1 MRKTSCC
8 CSAQLPTIEIFACAF
23 CAWLTPDLSLR
34 QAHAQSVFLEQAVV
48 NSVSSSGARI
58 GIDVGGTFTDF
69 VLYHPQRQQFAYH
82 KQPSTPAD
90 PALAVRDGL
99 AALIAQC
106 SLAPADI
113 AVLLHGTTIGLNAI
127 IQRRGARVGLVV
139 TEGFR
144 DVLEIGRARMPSS
157 FDFHA
162 TREEPFLPRERVLE
176 IGARFN
182 RDGAVTRWPDAE
194 EISRVAAG
202 IAALEV
208 DAVVVML
215 INGYLQPEREAALV
229 ASLQQALG
237 TASPVAILSAA
248 QTWPEIREYE
258 RTVVASLNAYIQ
270 PLMRGYFRR
279 LEQLVGEIG
288 VQAPILVTASN
299 GGSLSLQAALAR
311 PIDTVLSGPAS
322 GVVAAARLAV
332 EAATARIVTFD
343 MGGTSSDIA
352 VSQHGQ
358 AEMVTRTEIG
368 GLPLVL
374 PVVGVSAIG
383 AGGGS
388 TIRVDEHG
396 VLKVGPESAG
406 ADPGPA
412 AYGRGSSRAT
422 VTDCYLVTGVLD
434 AHTFAGGAMTLYP
447 ERAQAALERVASALG
462 DSGPQAAIRAASGA
476 LSIATAQMA
485 SELRKSLAQRGL
497 DPAQFA
503 LLPFGGAGPTH
514 ANWLAQEAGLKHVLI
529 PLRPGTFCAL
539 GAATSDLRRDFVR
552 SLRVTLD
559 EHAAG
564 AVESIWHELE
574 QQAQLWLLEQGVGGV
589 GQPSLRPALDMR
601 YAGQAYELNVAMP
614 YPLPSPLD
622 MAALSEA
629 FHREHERLYGFR
641 DEQAPVDVSTIRL
654 AIVGHLVQAVSAPRF
669 AGGGTAVAYKQR
681 KVFLH
686 DSWHDAQIYQRN
698 ALGAGDLLIGPA
710 VIEQEDT
717 TILVLPGWQAD
728 TDALGNLH
736 LRPNGSQGG
745 QT

>member
-1 MRKTSCC
+1 M
-8 CSAQLPTIEIFACAF
+8 
-23 CAWLTPDLSLR
+23 
-34 QAHAQSVFLEQAVV
+34 
-48 NSVSSSGARI
+48 NSVSSTGARI

-69 VLYHPQRQQFAYH
+69 VLYDTQRRQLAYH
-82 KQPSTPAD
+82 KEPSTPAD
-90 PALAVRDGL
+90 PALAVRNGL
-99 AALIAQC
+99 AALIAQNG
-106 SLAPADI
+106 LAPSDI
-113 AVLLHGTTIGLNAI
+113 GVLLHGTTIGLNAI

-182 RDGAVTRWPDAE
+182 RDGNVTRWPDA
-194 EISRVAAG
+194 G
-202 IAALEV
+202 QIASTAQQIATLDV

-215 INGYLQPEREAALV
+215 INGYLQPEREAELA
-229 ASLQQALG
+229 AALQQALPALPARPA
-237 TASPVAILSAA
+237 TTPAMQIAVLSAA

-270 PLMRGYFRR
+270 PLMRRYFER
-279 LEQLVGEIG
+279 LAQLAAELG
-288 VQAPILVTASN
+288 VTAPILVTASN
-299 GGSLSLQAALAR
+299 GGSLSLNAALGR

-332 EAATARIVTFD
+332 ESATPRIVTFD

-388 TIRVDEHG
+388 KIRVDEHG

-412 AYGRGSSRAT
+412 AYGRGGSSAT
-422 VTDCYLVTGVLD
+422 VTDCYLATGVLD
-434 AHTFAGGAMTLYP
+434 ADAFVGGAMKLYP
-447 ERAQAALERVASALG
+447 ERAHAALDAVAAALG
-462 DSGPQAAIRAASGA
+462 DTAPDAAVRAASGA
-476 LSIATAQMA
+476 LAIATAQMA

-497 DPAQFA
+497 DPAEFA
-503 LLPFGGAGPTH
+503 LVPFGGAGPTH
-514 ANWLAQEAGLKHVLI
+514 ANWLAEEAGLAHVVI
-529 PLRPGTFCAL
+529 PLKPGTFCAL
-539 GAATSDLRRDFVR
+539 GAATADLRRDFVR

-559 EHAAG
+559 DRAANDVD
-564 AVESIWHELE
+564 AIWNELE
-574 QQAQLWLLEQGVGGV
+574 TSAREWLQQQGVGGT

-601 YAGQAYELNVAMP
+601 YAGQAYELNVALP
-614 YPLPSPLD
+614 HPLPSPLQAD
-622 MAALSEA
+622 YLIEA

-641 DEQAPVDVSTIRL
+641 DEQAPVDISTIRL
-654 AIVGHLVQAVSAPRF
+654 AIVGHLVTAAGAPRF
-669 AGGGTAVAYKQR
+669 AGTGTAVAHSRRQ
-681 KVFLH
+681 VFLRGG
-686 DSWHDAQIYQRN
+686 WHEAQIYKRD
-698 ALGAGDLLIGPA
+698 ALGAGDVLDGPA

-717 TILVLPGWQAD
+717 TILVLPGWRGR

-736 LRPNGSQGG
+736 LDTVNQEG
-745 QT
+745 QS

>member
-1 MRKTSCC
+1 
-8 CSAQLPTIEIFACAF
+8 
-23 CAWLTPDLSLR
+23 
-34 QAHAQSVFLEQAVV
+34 V
-48 NSVSSSGARI
+48 NSVSSAGARI

-69 VLYHPQRQQFAYH
+69 VLYDTQRRQLAYH
-82 KQPSTPAD
+82 KEPSTPAD
-90 PALAVRDGL
+90 PALAVRNGL
-99 AALIAQC
+99 AALIAQNG
-106 SLAPADI
+106 LAPSDI
-113 AVLLHGTTIGLNAI
+113 GVLLHGTTIGLNAI

-182 RDGAVTRWPDAE
+182 RDGDVTRWPDAE
-194 EISRVAAG
+194 QIASTALQ
-202 IAALEV
+202 IAALDV

-215 INGYLQPEREAALV
+215 INGYLQPEREAELA
-229 ASLQQALG
+229 AALQQALP
-237 TASPVAILSAA
+237 TTTQIAVLSAA

-270 PLMRGYFRR
+270 PLMRRYFER
-279 LEQLVGEIG
+279 LAQLAVELG
-288 VQAPILVTASN
+288 VTAPILVTASN
-299 GGSLSLQAALAR
+299 GGSLSLNAALGR

-332 EAATARIVTFD
+332 ESDTPRIVTFD

-388 TIRVDEHG
+388 KIRVDEHG

-412 AYGRGSSRAT
+412 AYGRGGSSAT
-422 VTDCYLVTGVLD
+422 VTDCYLATGVLD
-434 AHTFAGGAMTLYP
+434 ADAFVGGAMKLYP
-447 ERAQAALERVASALG
+447 ERAHAALDTVAAALG
-462 DSGPQAAIRAASGA
+462 DTAPDAAVRAASGA
-476 LSIATAQMA
+476 LAIATAQMA

-497 DPAQFA
+497 DPAEFA
-503 LLPFGGAGPTH
+503 LVPFGGAGPTH
-514 ANWLAQEAGLKHVLI
+514 ANWLAEEAGLAHVVI
-529 PLRPGTFCAL
+529 PLKPGTFCAL
-539 GAATSDLRRDFVR
+539 GAATADLRRDFVR

-559 EHAAG
+559 DRAASDV
-564 AVESIWHELE
+564 AAIWNELE
-574 QQAQLWLLEQGVGGV
+574 TSAHAWLQQQGVGGTD
-589 GQPSLRPALDMR
+589 QPSLRPALDMR
-601 YAGQAYELNVAMP
+601 YAGQAYELNVALP
-614 YPLPSPLD
+614 HPLPSPLQAD
-622 MAALSEA
+622 YLIEA

-641 DEQAPVDVSTIRL
+641 DEQAPVDISTIRL
-654 AIVGHLVQAVSAPRF
+654 AIVGHLVTAAGAPRF
-669 AGGGTAVAYKQR
+669 AGNGTAVAHSRR
-681 KVFLH
+681 KVFLRGE
-686 DSWHDAQIYQRN
+686 WHEAQIYKRD
-698 ALGAGDLLIGPA
+698 ALGAGDVLDGPA

-717 TILVLPGWQAD
+717 TILVLPGWRGR

-736 LRPNGSQGG
+736 LNAVNQGG
-745 QT
+745 QS

>member
-1 MRKTSCC
+1 
-8 CSAQLPTIEIFACAF
+8 
-23 CAWLTPDLSLR
+23 
-34 QAHAQSVFLEQAVV
+34 V
-48 NSVSSSGARI
+48 NSVSSTGARI

-69 VLYHPQRQQFAYH
+69 VLYHPQRQQLAYH
-82 KQPSTPAD
+82 KEPSTPAD
-90 PALAVRDGL
+90 PALAVRNGL

-106 SLAPADI
+106 GLLPSDI

-139 TEGFR
+139 SSGFR

-182 RDGAVTRWPDAE
+182 RDGEPTRWPDAQ
-194 EISRVAAG
+194 EIARTAQQ

-208 DAVVVML
+208 DAVVLML
-215 INGYLQPEREAALV
+215 INGYLQPEREAAL
-229 ASLQQALG
+229 AAALKQALG
-237 TASPVAILSAA
+237 TSAAQLEVLSAA
-248 QTWPEIREYE
+248 QIWPEIREYE

-270 PLMRGYFRR
+270 PLMRSYFQR
-279 LEQLVGEIG
+279 LAQLTTELG

-332 EAATARIVTFD
+332 EAATPRIVTFD

-388 TIRVDEHG
+388 KIRVDEHG
-396 VLKVGPESAG
+396 VLKVGPQSAG

-412 AYGRGSSRAT
+412 AYGRGGCSAT

-434 AHTFAGGAMTLYP
+434 AHAFAGGAMTLYP
-447 ERAQAALERVASALG
+447 ERAQAALAQVASALG

-529 PLRPGTFCAL
+529 PLQPGTFCAL
-539 GAATSDLRRDFVR
+539 GAATSDLRCDFVR

-559 EHAAG
+559 EDAAA
-564 AVESIWHELE
+564 AVERIWHELE
-574 QQAQLWLLEQGVGGV
+574 AHARLWLQQQGVGGV
-589 GQPSLRPALDMR
+589 AQPSLRPALDMR
-601 YAGQAYELNVAMP
+601 YAGQAYELNVVMP
-614 YPLPSPLD
+614 YPLPSPLN
-622 MAALSEA
+622 MALLSEA

-669 AGGGTAVAYKQR
+669 AGGGTAVAGKQR

-686 DSWHDAQIYQRN
+686 DRWHDAQIYQRS
-698 ALGAGDLLIGPA
+698 ALGAGDLLTGPA

-736 LRPNGSQGG
+736 LRPISQGEP
-745 QT
+745 T

>member
-1 MRKTSCC
+1 MN
-8 CSAQLPTIEIFACAF
+8 F
-23 CAWLTPDLSLR
+23 
-34 QAHAQSVFLEQAVV
+34 
-48 NSVSSSGARI
+48 VSSTGARI

-69 VLYHPQRQQFAYH
+69 VLYHPQRQQLAYH
-82 KQPSTPAD
+82 KEPSTPVD
-90 PALAVRDGL
+90 PALAVRNGL
-99 AALIAQC
+99 VALIGQC
-106 SLAPADI
+106 GLVPSDI

-139 TEGFR
+139 SNGFR

-176 IGARFN
+176 IDARFN
-182 RDGAVTRWPDAE
+182 RDGESTRWPDAE
-194 EISRVAAG
+194 EITRTAQQ
-202 IAALEV
+202 IATLEV
-208 DAVVVML
+208 DAVVLML
-215 INGYLQPEREAALV
+215 INGYLQPEREAALAAALQEALR
-229 ASLQQALG
+229 AS
-237 TASPVAILSAA
+237 TAQLEVLSAA
-248 QTWPEIREYE
+248 QIWPEIREYE
-258 RTVVASLNAYIQ
+258 RSVVASLNAYIQ
-270 PLMRGYFRR
+270 PLMRSYFQR
-279 LEQLVGEIG
+279 LAQLVTELG

-299 GGSLSLQAALAR
+299 GGSLSLPAALAR

-332 EAATARIVTFD
+332 EAETPRIVTFD

-412 AYGRGSSRAT
+412 AYGRGGSRAT